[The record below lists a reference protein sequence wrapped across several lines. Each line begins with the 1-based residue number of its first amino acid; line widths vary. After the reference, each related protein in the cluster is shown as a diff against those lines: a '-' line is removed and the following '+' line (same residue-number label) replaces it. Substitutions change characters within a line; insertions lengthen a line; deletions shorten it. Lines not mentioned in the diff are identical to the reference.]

1 MSTIQISPLG
11 TYQTNIVA
19 DSAAEILAFDPALE
33 LLFVTNAANNT
44 LDILN
49 ASVPETLSL
58 VGSIDLSGYDTD
70 GDGEIDLFWGGV
82 NSVTVKDSVVAVA
95 VQADAKEDPGTIVF
109 FDFSDFDLDDLNEP
123 EDLEE
128 SLSKIR
134 EEAQLVEVGALPDM
148 VTYTPDGSQVLVA
161 NEGESTDDFSS
172 DPEGSI
178 SIIDVHTKAT
188 TTVDFNTFFDT
199 KLNELGEEGFKDWF
213 AEFEQRGF
221 RSFGPTAVD
230 AHGFI
235 AGERFV
241 DIEPEFITVSSDSS
255 TAWATLQ
262 ENNALAKIDLS
273 RGTVEILPLGFKDH
287 SLRGNELDASNE
299 DGSINIQNWPV
310 FGMSQPDSIEAY
322 TATDGKTYLVMAN
335 EGDSRIRPDGDLEL
349 DDGTIIEEGEIFNE
363 ESRIGDVTLD
373 PHAFPNAA
381 ELQLD
386 ENLGRLKIT
395 NTLGDTDGDGD
406 FDELYAYGARSF
418 SIRDGDGNLMFD
430 TGADLERITA
440 IVNPDNFNSTDDE
453 NDSFDDRSDD
463 KGPEPEGLT
472 IGEIDS
478 RTYAFVGLERE
489 GGVIV
494 YDITNPTDAEFVQ
507 YLNPRN
513 FNGNLEETVPDGT
526 SGDVSP
532 EGFVFISAEDSP
544 TGNPLLGIASEVSGS
559 TTLYNISSDII
570 PPEGAIA
577 GTDSNDVLNGTAND
591 DHIYALGGDDII
603 YAQAGN
609 DLVYAGE
616 GHDMVYGNS
625 GDDLILGQT
634 GNDILRGGLGHDLIW
649 GGLGN
654 DMIRGGCHDDNLY
667 GGEGDDTLKGDFGE
681 DFLDGGI
688 GDDTLQ
694 GGLND
699 DRLKGNVGDDLLQGE
714 LGDDRLEGDEGN
726 DTLEGGW
733 GNDTLIGVDTDHP
746 LGMDEVDILMGG
758 VGADKFVLG
767 HKYNPYYDENGLD
780 DYAHIQDF
788 NSTEGDVIQLSGL
801 STDYTLG
808 SAFGSTGIFLETS
821 GQDELIAVVDH
832 LDLSTS
838 LTSSFFEYL

>member
-1 MSTIQISPLG
+1 MSTIQLSPLG
-11 TYQTNIVA
+11 SYQTNIFA
-19 DSAAEILAFDPALE
+19 DSAAEILAFDPLLQ
-33 LLFVTNAANNT
+33 LLFVTNSANNT
-44 LDILN
+44 LDILD
-49 ASVPETLSL
+49 ASAPEKLSL
-58 VGSIDLSGYDTD
+58 VSSIDLSIYG
-70 GDGEIDLFWGGV
+70 GGV
-82 NSVTVKDSVVAVA
+82 NSVTVNDSLVAVA
-95 VQADAKEDPGTIVF
+95 VEADAKEDPGTIVF
-109 FDFSDFDLDDLNEP
+109 FDFSDFDLDDLDEP

-128 SLSKIR
+128 SLTEIVDD
-134 EEAQLVEVGALPDM
+134 AQLVEVGALPDM

-161 NEGESTDDFSS
+161 NEGESTDDFGS

-188 TTVDFNTFFDT
+188 TTVDFNTFFDS
-199 KLNELGEEGFKDWF
+199 KLNELGNEGFKDWF
-213 AEFEQRGF
+213 AEFEKRGF

-241 DIEPEFITVSSDSS
+241 DIEPEYIAVSADSS

-273 RGTVEILPLGFKDH
+273 TGTVEILPLGFKDH
-287 SLRGNELDASNE
+287 SLRGNELDASNR

-310 FGMSQPDSIEAY
+310 FGMYQPDTIEAY
-322 TATDGKTYLVMAN
+322 TATDGQTYLVMAN
-335 EGDSRIRPDGDLEL
+335 EGDSRIRPDGGDN
-349 DDGTIIEEGEIFNE
+349 EGEIFNE
-363 ESRIGDVTLD
+363 ESRIGDVILD

-418 SIRDGDGNLMFD
+418 SIRDGDGNLVFD
-430 TGADLERITA
+430 SGADLERITA
-440 IVNPDNFNSTDDE
+440 ILNPDNFNSTDDE
-453 NDSFDDRSDD
+453 NDSFDNRSDD

-472 IGEIDS
+472 IGEVDG

-489 GGVIV
+489 GGVLV

-507 YLNPRN
+507 YINPRN
-513 FNGNLEETVPDGT
+513 FNGNLEKTVANGT

-532 EGFVFISAEDSP
+532 EGFVFISAANSP

-559 TTLYNISSDII
+559 TTLYNISSEVT
-570 PPEGAIA
+570 PPEGAIV
-577 GTDSNDVLNGTAND
+577 GTDNSDILNGTATD
-591 DHIYALGGDDII
+591 DDIYGLGGDDII

-609 DLVYAGE
+609 DLVYAGQ
-616 GHDMVYGNS
+616 GNDQVKGNS
-625 GDDLILGQT
+625 GDDLILGQA
-634 GNDILRGGLGHDLIW
+634 GHDILKGGLGHDLIW

-654 DMIRGGCHDDNLY
+654 DLIRGGFHDDNLY
-667 GGEGDDTLKGDFGE
+667 GGEGDDTLQGGLGK

-688 GDDTLQ
+688 GDDTLK
-694 GGLND
+694 GGLQD
-699 DRLKGNVGDDLLQGE
+699 DRLKGNLGDDVLQGQ
-714 LGDDRLEGDEGN
+714 LGDDRLEGDQGH
-726 DTLEGGW
+726 DTLKGGW
-733 GNDTLIGVDTDHP
+733 DNDTLIGVDTEHNVSV
-746 LGMDEVDILMGG
+746 DEVDVLIGG
-758 VGADKFVLG
+758 AGADKFVLG
-767 HKYNPYYDENGLD
+767 DQYKAYYDDSGLQ

-788 NSTEGDVIQLSGL
+788 NGTEGDVIQLFGFA
-801 STDYTLG
+801 TDYTLG
-808 SAFGSTGIFLETS
+808 SAFSSTGIFLQTS
-821 GQDELIAVVDH
+821 EPDELIAVVDH

-838 LTSSFFEYL
+838 LTSSFFEYH